1 MTKDETLRLALD
13 TLKEVREETFRL
25 MRNGERL
32 YSEDKVW
39 STIISIQEVLAQPE
53 QEPVAV
59 KLMTERIITDNNGRK
74 HITTEPLLHQSEQ
87 GNTMTKEVMQQA
99 LEVLKSKDTCGS
111 SIREAKEDAI
121 KALEEALETKD
132 APVAWMSEDEHT
144 SKEAMTL
151 ALEALENVISYGS
164 LTGDDF
170 VFDQVDE
177 ATTSLRQAIADAE
190 KQEPEPVGSVVKWI
204 DGSLIHGWFGEPPPE
219 GTLLYTHPQP
229 KLETKDEPVAWGMEK
244 DGVILD
250 VICPAEHTR
259 EEGGYT
265 TPLYTHPKQW
275 VGLKDDDEIP
285 WDGVDAKSFAKAIEA
300 KLKEKNNG

>member
-1 MTKDETLRLALD
+1 
-13 TLKEVREETFRL
+13 
-25 MRNGERL
+25 
-32 YSEDKVW
+32 
-39 STIISIQEVLAQPE
+39 
-53 QEPVAV
+53 
-59 KLMTERIITDNNGRK
+59 
-74 HITTEPLLHQSEQ
+74 
-87 GNTMTKEVMQQA
+87 MTKEVMKQA
-99 LEVLKSKDTCGS
+99 LDVLKSKDTWGS

-121 KALEEALETKD
+121 KALEEALETKTQ
-132 APVAWMSEDEHT
+132 AEQHM

-177 ATTSLRQAIADAE
+177 ATKSLRQAIADAE

-250 VICPAEHTR
+250 VICPEEHER
-259 EEGGYT
+259 EEGEYNI
-265 TPLYTHPKQW
+265 PLYTHPKEW
-275 VGLKDDDEIP
+275 VWLTDKEVDECLQGLPTQTIDVYARRIEIKIKD
-285 WDGVDAKSFAKAIEA
+285 
-300 KLKEKNNG
+300 KNT

>member
-1 MTKDETLRLALD
+1 MIEVLKQALD
-13 TLKEVREETFRL
+13 
-25 MRNGERL
+25 
-32 YSEDKVW
+32 
-39 STIISIQEVLAQPE
+39 
-53 QEPVAV
+53 
-59 KLMTERIITDNNGRK
+59 
-74 HITTEPLLHQSEQ
+74 
-87 GNTMTKEVMQQA
+87 
-99 LEVLKSKDTCGS
+99 VLKSKDTWGS

-177 ATTSLRQAIADAE
+177 ATTSLRQAIA
-190 KQEPEPVGSVVKWI
+190 
-204 DGSLIHGWFGEPPPE
+204 
-219 GTLLYTHPQP
+219 HPQP

-250 VICPAEHTR
+250 VICPAEHER
-259 EEGGYT
+259 EEGEYTIPLYT
-265 TPLYTHPKQW
+265 TPRRKPLTLGQKQRLW
-275 VGLKDDDEIP
+275 SSVGDKLTLKDRVNAY
-285 WDGVDAKSFAKAIEA
+285 GFAIEA
-300 KLKEKNNG
+300 AHGIIKEKNT